1 MVRFELDPP
10 PENVLEYSNVKIAE
24 IFLDVLAAAGASEKT
39 VKSYRAAIY
48 DFLEFLGDKHLK
60 DISPIDV
67 NKWKVERL
75 RKGFRREKKGKS
87 LYESKRMRQTT
98 LHYYS
103 IFVRRFLRWLKL
115 PFKIGVVKMPR
126 RKEIQALS
134 SDEISKLLNASR
146 DLLDIVIVRFL
157 LETGLRAEEALN
169 VRVKDIDFERGEVK
183 VRKGK
188 YGEFRVA
195 FFSKELGEI
204 LKLWITVKVLSKD
217 DKLIPLTY
225 VGLWKRLKSLAK
237 RAGVEYSKV
246 RPHVLRHT
254 FATEALR
261 KGMDLISLKN
271 ILGHSDVKITQIY
284 THLVKED
291 LREKYFKTFS
301 STITIPRK
309 CLSCGRSVP
318 SYARFCPYCGSQ
330 LGNVAEAS
338 LS

>member
-1 MVRFELDPP
+1 MVKFELDPP

-24 IFLDVLAAAGASEKT
+24 MFLDVLVAAGASEKT

-48 DFLEFLGDKHLK
+48 DFIEFLGGKHLK
-60 DISPIDV
+60 DVSPIDV

-87 LYESKRMRQTT
+87 FYENKRVRQTT

-103 IFVRRFLRWLKL
+103 IFVRRFLKWLKL
-115 PFKIGVVKMPR
+115 PFKIGIVKMPR
-126 RKEIQALS
+126 RREVQALT

-188 YGEFRVA
+188 YGEFRVT

-204 LKLWITVKVLSKD
+204 LKLWITVKVLNRD

-254 FATEALR
+254 FATEALK
-261 KGMDLISLKN
+261 KGMDIISLKN

-301 STITIPRK
+301 STTTMSRK
-309 CLSCGRSVP
+309 CLSCGRNVP
-318 SYARFCPYCGSQ
+318 SYAKFCPYCGSQ

-338 LS
+338 LT